1 MSALRGPAPRAD
13 HHREDHPLPD
23 WRPVQA
29 ILPIEFYYPRP
40 GTKEPFAIIRW
51 VDLRLEGKPVSRWRT
66 VTYEEPRRLIGDGYY
81 LELDDAATACHRLAI
96 TSTIP
101 AALDVQ
107 RR

>member
-1 MSALRGPAPRAD
+1 MPAW
-13 HHREDHPLPD
+13 H
-23 WRPVQA
+23 PVQS
-29 ILPIEFYYPRP
+29 ILPIEFYYPKP

-51 VDLRLEGKPVSRWRT
+51 VDLRLEGEPVSRWRA
-66 VTYEEPRRLIGDGYY
+66 VTYQEPRRLIGDGYY
-81 LELDDAATACHRLAI
+81 LELDDAAVACHRLAI